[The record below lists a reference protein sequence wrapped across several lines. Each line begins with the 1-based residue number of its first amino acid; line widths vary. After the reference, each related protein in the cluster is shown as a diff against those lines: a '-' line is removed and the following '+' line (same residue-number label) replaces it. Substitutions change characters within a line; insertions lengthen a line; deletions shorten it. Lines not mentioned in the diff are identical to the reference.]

1 MELNI
6 ESKGGVVRSRL
17 VEAVDAA
24 WTRTKVKHRKA
35 RKPWISLPLETKSE
49 VCQTALCIGDGFKRS
64 AVFLTRGDLSASR
77 VRAWVTTKDART
89 RW

>member
-6 ESKGGVVRSRL
+6 ESKGGSVRSRL

-24 WTRTKVKHRKA
+24 RTRTKVKHRKA
-35 RKPWISLPLETKSE
+35 RTPWMSLPLEAKSK
-49 VCQTALCIGDGFKRS
+49 LCRRVSCSGDGFERS

-77 VRAWVTTKDART
+77 AQGRVTTKDART

>member
-1 MELNI
+1 MELNT
-6 ESKGGVVRSRL
+6 ESKGGPVRCRL
-17 VEAVDAA
+17 MEAVDAA

-35 RKPWISLPLETKSE
+35 RKPWMSLPQEAKSE

-77 VRAWVTTKDART
+77 ARARVTTKNART